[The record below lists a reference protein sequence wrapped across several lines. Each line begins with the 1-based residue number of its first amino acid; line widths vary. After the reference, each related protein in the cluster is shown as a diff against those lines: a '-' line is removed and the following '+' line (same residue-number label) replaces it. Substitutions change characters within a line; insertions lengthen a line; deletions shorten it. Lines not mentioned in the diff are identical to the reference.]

1 MFKNRLFHYCL
12 WLVSINL
19 SNFIFFFFEIFSSLQ
34 SFLSATMG
42 SLKKG
47 NGEYGVNVLNN
58 GVKSSII
65 SFRICRLALRA
76 QSVGSCGSGCD
87 GTVPVKVTAALLS
100 VSGLDLS
107 STAILLEPGAVNN
120 HYVPSP
126 WPVSRHSAY
135 QRPADPPARFDP
147 PPTVS
152 HSLFCNKSD

>member
-107 STAILLEPGAVNN
+107 STFHI
-120 HYVPSP
+120 
-126 WPVSRHSAY
+126 
-135 QRPADPPARFDP
+135 
-147 PPTVS
+147 T
-152 HSLFCNKSD
+152 